1 MSCMGEQAGRRVTLE
16 VDGAALAYNFRAVKK
31 QVAPCRILAVLKAD
45 AYHVGA
51 EFMAK
56 QAVACGADRIGVA
69 DLAEALELEKFGL
82 PLQVLGVLMP
92 DEVPVAAEHGVVCP
106 VNGFAMAETLS
117 REALKQKK
125 TVRCHVI
132 LDTGMGRFGLRTPEA
147 VEEIQRIM
155 TLPGLEVEGVYSHFP
170 MGGIPGEEQT
180 LRQIADFRRVLAELA
195 ERKITF
201 KLRHFAASDGIT
213 CQEEAIREPFNMVR
227 LGLLWYGHCRNE
239 HGARLGL
246 RPALRLRTV
255 VGAVREL
262 PAGMT
267 VGYFRTCKLAKK
279 TPVATVC
286 AGYADGLPLALSN
299 RGRVLIH
306 GVSCPILGRLSMD
319 YITVD
324 VSNVPGEVTWGTPVT
339 LWGRDGAE
347 EIEIEEWAQLKNTHC
362 HDILCA
368 VGNRVRRVY
377 REAPTA

>member
-1 MSCMGEQAGRRVTLE
+1 
-16 VDGAALAYNFRAVKK
+16 
-31 QVAPCRILAVLKAD
+31 
-45 AYHVGA
+45 
-51 EFMAK
+51 
-56 QAVACGADRIGVA
+56 
-69 DLAEALELEKFGL
+69 
-82 PLQVLGVLMP
+82 LMP
-92 DEVPVAAEHGVVCP
+92 DEVPVAVAHDVVCP
-106 VNGFAMAETLS
+106 VNGPAMAETLS
-117 REALKQKK
+117 AEARKQKK

-147 VEEIQRIM
+147 VDAIAKIK
-155 TLPGLEVEGVYSHFP
+155 TLPSLEVEGIYSHFP
-170 MGGIPGEEQT
+170 MGGIPGEAET
-180 LRQIADFRRVLAELA
+180 LRQIADFRRVLKELA

-201 KLRHFAASDGIT
+201 ALRHFAASDGIT
-213 CQEEAIREPFNMVR
+213 CQEETLVEPFNMVR

-246 RPALRLRTV
+246 LPALRLRTV

-267 VGYFRTCKLAKK
+267 VGYFRTCKLARK
-279 TPVATVC
+279 TRVATVC

-299 RGRVLIH
+299 RGRVLIR

-324 VSNVPGEVTWGTPVT
+324 VSNVPGEVGWGTPVT

-368 VGNRVRRVY
+368 VGNRVERVY
-377 REAPTA
+377 REDRAE

>member
-1 MSCMGEQAGRRVTLE
+1 MARRVTLE
-16 VDGAALAYNFRAVKK
+16 VDAAALTANFAAVKK
-31 QVAPCRILAVLKAD
+31 QVGHCRILTVLKAD

-51 EFMAK
+51 EFMAG
-56 QAVACGADRIGVA
+56 QAVRCGAARIGVA

-82 PLQVLGVLMP
+82 PIQILGVLMP
-92 DEVPVAAEHGVVCP
+92 GEVPVAVAHGLICP
-106 VNGFAMAETLS
+106 VNGLPMAETLS

-132 LDTGMGRFGLRTPEA
+132 LDTGMGRFGLRVPEA
-147 VEEIQRIM
+147 AEGIRAIAA
-155 TLPGLEVEGVYSHFP
+155 LPGLELEGIYSHFP

-180 LRQIADFRRVLAELA
+180 LRQIADFRGVLKNLENAGIA
-195 ERKITF
+195 F
-201 KLRHFAASDGIT
+201 PLRHFAASDGIT
-213 CQEEAIREPFNMVR
+213 CQEETLKEPFNMVR

-239 HGARLGL
+239 HGARLHL

-279 TPVATVC
+279 TRVATVC

-299 RGRVLIH
+299 RGRVLIR

-324 VSNVPGEVTWGTPVT
+324 VSHVPGEVGWGTPVT
-339 LWGRDGAE
+339 LWGRDGGE

-368 VGNRVRRVY
+368 LGNRVERIY
-377 REAPTA
+377 RKENPA